1 MDGHMLEGTV
11 AVIPAFNEELTIGSI
26 VLLTRPYVERVIVV
40 DDGSSDRTASIALEA
55 GAEVLRMERNGGKA
69 KAVLTGLERAGERS
83 PRCVVLLDGDG
94 QMDPAEIPQVAGPI
108 LRGEADLVIG
118 SRFVV
123 GQSDVPRH
131 RLMGINVLNKVTN
144 LTSNVDLTDTQS
156 GYRAMSGTAMDN
168 LDFRSKS
175 YNLESDMIAHF
186 SAQGLVIKEVPVQV
200 RYDVPNG
207 HKQNPFHHGLS
218 VLSRVIGFV
227 GYKRPL
233 LTFGIPG
240 GIIFMLG
247 FILGLL
253 TFLEM
258 QVLFDW
264 TLFGQ
269 SIAALSLLG
278 VGLFLIFAALVLN
291 SLGVLMENRVAP
303 IELDHQKM

>member
-1 MDGHMLEGTV
+1 MDGRMLEGTV

-26 VLLTRPYVERVIVV
+26 VLLTKPYVGRVIVV

-69 KAVLTGLERAGERS
+69 KAVLTGLERAGEHS

-94 QMDPAEIPQVAGPI
+94 QMDPAEIPQVAAPI
-108 LRGEADLVIG
+108 LSGEADLVIG
-118 SRFVV
+118 SRFVE

-131 RLMGINVLNKVTN
+131 RLIGINVLNKVTN
-144 LTSNVDLTDTQS
+144 MTSNVNLTDTQS
-156 GYRAMSGTAMDN
+156 GYRAMSGTALDN

-207 HKQNPFHHGLS
+207 HKQNPFRHGLS

-240 GIIFMLG
+240 GILFMLG

-303 IELDHQKM
+303 IELDRQKI

>member
-26 VLLTRPYVERVIVV
+26 VLLTKPYVGKVIVV

-69 KAVLTGLERAGERS
+69 KAVLTGLERAGEHS

-94 QMDPAEIPQVAGPI
+94 QMDPAEIPQVAAPI
-108 LRGEADLVIG
+108 LSGEADLVIG
-118 SRFVV
+118 SRFVE

-131 RLMGINVLNKVTN
+131 RLIGINVLNKVTN
-144 LTSNVDLTDTQS
+144 LTSHVNLTDTQS
-156 GYRAMSGTAMDN
+156 GYRAMSGTALDN
-168 LDFRSKS
+168 MDFRSKS

-186 SAQGLVIKEVPVQV
+186 AAQGLVIKEVPVQV

-207 HKQNPFHHGLS
+207 HKQNPFRHGLS

-240 GIIFMLG
+240 GILFMTG

-303 IELDHQKM
+303 IELDRQDV

>member
-26 VLLTRPYVERVIVV
+26 VLLTKPYVGRVIVV

-69 KAVLTGLERAGERS
+69 KAVLTGLERAGEHS

-94 QMDPAEIPQVAGPI
+94 QMDPAEIPQVAAPI
-108 LRGEADLVIG
+108 LSGEADLVIG
-118 SRFVV
+118 SRFVE
-123 GQSDVPRH
+123 GQKDVPRH
-131 RLMGINVLNKVTN
+131 RLIGINVLNKVTN
-144 LTSNVDLTDTQS
+144 MTSNVNLTDTQS
-156 GYRAMSGTAMDN
+156 GYRAMSGTALDN

-207 HKQNPFHHGLS
+207 HKQNPFRHGLS

-240 GIIFMLG
+240 GILFMLG

-303 IELDHQKM
+303 VELDRQKI

>member
-1 MDGHMLEGTV
+1 MLEGTV

>member
-1 MDGHMLEGTV
+1 MDGRMLEGIV

-26 VLLTRPYVERVIVV
+26 VLLTKPYVGRVIVV
-40 DDGSSDRTASIALEA
+40 DDGSSDRTARIALEA

-69 KAVLTGLERAGERS
+69 KAVLTGLERAGEHS

-94 QMDPAEIPQVAGPI
+94 QMDPAEIPQVAAPI
-108 LRGEADLVIG
+108 LSGEADLVIG
-118 SRFVV
+118 SRFVE

-131 RLMGINVLNKVTN
+131 RLIGINVLNKVTN
-144 LTSNVDLTDTQS
+144 MTSNVNLTDTQS
-156 GYRAMSGTAMDN
+156 GYRAMSGTALDN

-207 HKQNPFHHGLS
+207 HKQNPFRHGLS

-240 GIIFMLG
+240 GIIFMMG

-303 IELDHQKM
+303 IELDRQDI

>member
-1 MDGHMLEGTV
+1 
-11 AVIPAFNEELTIGSI
+11 
-26 VLLTRPYVERVIVV
+26 
-40 DDGSSDRTASIALEA
+40 
-55 GAEVLRMERNGGKA
+55 
-69 KAVLTGLERAGERS
+69 
-83 PRCVVLLDGDG
+83 
-94 QMDPAEIPQVAGPI
+94 
-108 LRGEADLVIG
+108 
-118 SRFVV
+118 
-123 GQSDVPRH
+123 
-131 RLMGINVLNKVTN
+131 
-144 LTSNVDLTDTQS
+144 
-156 GYRAMSGTAMDN
+156 
-168 LDFRSKS
+168 
-175 YNLESDMIAHF
+175 MIAHF

-207 HKQNPFHHGLS
+207 HKQNPFRHGLS

-240 GIIFMLG
+240 GILFMLG

-253 TFLEM
+253 TFMEM

-303 IELDHQKM
+303 VELDCQKI

>member
-1 MDGHMLEGTV
+1 MDGRMLEGTV

-26 VLLTRPYVERVIVV
+26 VLLTKPYVGRVIVV

-69 KAVLTGLERAGERS
+69 KAVLTGLERAGEHS

-94 QMDPAEIPQVAGPI
+94 QMDPAEIPQVAAPI
-108 LRGEADLVIG
+108 LSGEADLVIG
-118 SRFVV
+118 SRFVE

-131 RLMGINVLNKVTN
+131 RLIGINVLNKVTN
-144 LTSNVDLTDTQS
+144 MTSNVNLTDTQS
-156 GYRAMSGTAMDN
+156 GYRAMSGTALDN

-207 HKQNPFHHGLS
+207 HKQNPFRHGLS

-240 GIIFMLG
+240 GILFMLG

-303 IELDHQKM
+303 VELDRQKI